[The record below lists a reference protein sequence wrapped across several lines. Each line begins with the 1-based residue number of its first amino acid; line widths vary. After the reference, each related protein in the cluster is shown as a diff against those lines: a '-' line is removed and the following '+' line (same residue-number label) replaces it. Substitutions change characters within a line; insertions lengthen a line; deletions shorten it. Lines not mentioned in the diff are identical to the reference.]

1 MTRTRSIDLN
11 CDLGEAATPEQRD
24 AEARLMSYVTS
35 VNIACGAHAGD
46 ATLMRSTLQL
56 ARQYD
61 LAIGAHPGLPD
72 REFCGRRELPLTQ
85 ALVLDLI
92 LSQVSELMA
101 IGQAEGIRLS
111 HVKPHGALYNM
122 AARDPDLAD
131 AVAAGIAQI
140 DQRLILIGLAGSELL
155 AAGAAH
161 GLVVAA
167 EGFADR
173 AYQAD
178 GRLVP
183 RTEAHAIIHDESTVV
198 ARAHSLV
205 HEGTI
210 AAVDGSLL
218 HLHIDT
224 LCLHGDTPGAVRLA
238 HALRM
243 MFDDGGI
250 SVSRIDHAN

>member
-1 MTRTRSIDLN
+1 MTRLRHIDLN
-11 CDLGEAATPEQRD
+11 CDVGEAATPEQRD
-24 AEARLMSYVTS
+24 VEARLMPYVTS
-35 VNIACGAHAGD
+35 VNIACGVHAGD
-46 ATLMRSTLQL
+46 AALMRSTIQL

-72 REFCGRRELPLTQ
+72 RESRGRRELPLSQ
-85 ALVLDLI
+85 GFVLDLI
-92 LSQVSELMA
+92 LSQVSDLMT

-122 AARDPDLAD
+122 AARDPKLAD
-131 AVAAGIAQI
+131 AIAAAIVQL

-155 AAGAAH
+155 TSGRTH
-161 GLVVAA
+161 GLAVAA

-183 RTEAHAIIHDESTVV
+183 RTEAHAVLHDESTVL
-198 ARAHSLV
+198 ARAHALV
-205 HEGTI
+205 HDGTVV
-210 AAVDGSLL
+210 AANGTML

-224 LCLHGDTPGAVRLA
+224 LCLHGDTPDALRLA
-238 HALRM
+238 HALRT
-243 MFDDGGI
+243 MFAESGI
-250 SVSRIDHAN
+250 SVRRLDYAD

>member
-1 MTRTRSIDLN
+1 MTRRRSIDLN
-11 CDLGEAATPEQRD
+11 CDLGEASTPEQQD
-24 AEARLMSYVTS
+24 VEARLMPYVTS
-35 VNIACGAHAGD
+35 VNIACGGHAGD
-46 ATLMRSTLQL
+46 AALMRSTIQL

-72 REFCGRRELPLTQ
+72 REFRGRRELPLSQ
-85 ALVLDLI
+85 GFVLDVI
-92 LSQVSELMA
+92 LSQVTALMA
-101 IGQAEGIRLS
+101 IAQAEGVRLS

-122 AARDPDLAD
+122 AARDPALAN
-131 AVAAGIAQI
+131 AVAAGIAQLNR
-140 DQRLILIGLAGSELL
+140 RLILIGLAGSQLL
-155 AAGAAH
+155 TAGTAH
-161 GLVVAA
+161 GLAVAA

-183 RTEAHAIIHDESTVV
+183 RTDAPALIHDESTVL

-210 AAVDGSLL
+210 TAIDGSCL
-218 HLHIDT
+218 HLDIDT

-238 HALRM
+238 HALRT
-243 MFDDGGI
+243 MFADGG
-250 SVSRIDHAN
+250 VFVRRLDHAD

>member
-1 MTRTRSIDLN
+1 MTDTRSIDLN
-11 CDLGEAATPEQRD
+11 CDVGEAATPEQLD
-24 AEARLMSYVTS
+24 VETRLMAYVTS
-35 VNIACGAHAGD
+35 VNIACGVHAGN
-46 ATLMRSTLQL
+46 AALMRSTVRL

-72 REFCGRRELPLTQ
+72 RGSLGRREQSLSPSFAQ
-85 ALVLDLI
+85 DLI

-122 AARDPDLAD
+122 AARDPALAE
-131 AVAAGIAQI
+131 AIAAGIARI
-140 DQRLILIGLAGSELL
+140 DARLILVGLAGSALL
-155 AAGAAH
+155 AAGQAY
-161 GLVVAA
+161 GLAVAS

-173 AYQAD
+173 GYQAD
-178 GRLVP
+178 GRLLP
-183 RTEAHAIIHDESTVV
+183 RDQEHALIHDESTVV
-198 ARAHSLV
+198 SRAHALV

-210 AAVDGSLL
+210 AADDGSWL

-238 HALRM
+238 HALRA

-250 SVSRIDHAN
+250 SVIRLDHAP